1 MRKTRLLRMKTVLSI
16 IIAVVACS
24 LPNGLAA
31 QSLVN
36 HVDPFIGTGRGEL
49 PHGHLHNGNTHPGAQ
64 LPWGMVSLCPMN
76 IPHGTDKPAPSATY
90 RDSQNTLYGLTQV
103 NLSGV
108 GGLSD
113 LGTILLTPTTGQLGF
128 DFEKNAGV
136 IGEQSVSPGFYRAT
150 LPERGITLEATATMR
165 AGLTRISLPAGE
177 SHIILNL
184 ANAVTSAKGA
194 SVRQVGPREFEGMR
208 MTGGFCWQSYAKAP
222 VFFVMQIDRVPTA
235 TGLWKDGASAK
246 ENAINAENC
255 GAYASFQSDKPLTVL
270 VKVGVSY
277 TSIANARANLD
288 AELPGWDFEATH
300 AAAAADWEEKLG
312 RVRITGGSPRDLRLF
327 YTALY
332 HSIIHPNVISDIN
345 GDYPA
350 MNARDV
356 RKTGW
361 KWNEM
366 QVIPGTE
373 TPFRVL
379 NSKSPRYSVFS
390 LWDTY
395 RTVHPLLSLLYPKQ
409 QTDMVR
415 SMLGMFE
422 ESGELPKWELIGN
435 ETHIMVGDPAAAV
448 VADTWMKGLRDFD
461 PDLAW
466 RAIAATAFPT
476 KDGQN
481 PVTRPGLVQYLK
493 HGYIPN
499 DAKGPDWVWGSVAT
513 TLEYAVADFA
523 AAQFARAIGKT
534 NKADELARRSLFY
547 RNLYDRETGFL
558 RARLADGSFIEP
570 FDPLSRHG
578 EWPDSKSPI
587 GGPGYVEGNAWHYT
601 FFVPHD
607 IPGYAETAGPEK
619 FAAKLEECFA
629 ARHYDPS
636 NEPDIAYAYAFNRL
650 PGHEP
655 RASHWVREIINT
667 YYGEGPGGLPGND
680 DCGTLSAWLVFSML
694 GLYPDVP
701 GLPEYSLVAP
711 HFPEAVL
718 HLQNPPYSGETV
730 TIRRTGSDDPLPKID
745 SITWNGRK
753 LDRPFLSHADLVAGG
768 TLTFSLGK

>member
-1 MRKTRLLRMKTVLSI
+1 MASVCPM
-16 IIAVVACS
+16 
-24 LPNGLAA
+24 N
-31 QSLVN
+31 
-36 HVDPFIGTGRGEL
+36 L
-49 PHGHLHNGNTHPGAQ
+49 PHGAG
-64 LPWGMVSLCPMN
+64 
-76 IPHGTDKPAPSATY
+76 KPTPSATY
-90 RDSQNTLYGLTQV
+90 RDGQERLYGLTHV

-108 GGLSD
+108 GGLGD
-113 LGTILLTPTTGQLGF
+113 LGAILLTPTTGDLGF
-128 DFEKNAGV
+128 DFKANTSRLGM
-136 IGEQSVSPGFYRAT
+136 QSASPGFYEAT
-150 LPERGITLEATATMR
+150 LPDRGITIAATATMR
-165 AGLTRISLPAGE
+165 AGMTRIIFPAGE
-177 SHIILNL
+177 AHVLLNL
-184 ANAVTSAKGA
+184 ANAVTPAQGA
-194 SVRQVGPREFEGMR
+194 SIRQVGPQEFEGMR

-222 VFFVMQIDRVPTA
+222 VFFVMRIDRLPTA
-235 TGLWKDGASAK
+235 AGLWKHGMIVKQPAVD
-246 ENAINAENC
+246 AESC
-255 GAYASFQSDKPLTVL
+255 GAYASFRSDKPLTVL

-277 TSIANARANLD
+277 TSIENARANLD
-288 AELPGWDFEATH
+288 TEMPGWDFELVRE
-300 AAAAADWEEKLG
+300 AAATNWGEKLG
-312 RVRITGGSPRDLRLF
+312 RVRITGGSARDLRMF

-332 HSIIHPNVISDIN
+332 HSLIHPNVISDVN

-356 RKTGW
+356 RKIGW
-361 KWNEM
+361 KWEDM
-366 QVIPGTE
+366 RVVPGTE
-373 TPFRVL
+373 TPFRIL
-379 NSKSPRYSVFS
+379 NSKTPRYSVFS

-395 RTVHPLLSLLYPKQ
+395 RTVHPLLSLLYPQQ

-422 ESGELPKWELIGN
+422 ESGELPKWELAGN
-435 ETHIMVGDPAAAV
+435 ETYIMVGDPAAAV
-448 VADTWMKGLRDFD
+448 VADTWMKGLRAFD

-466 RAIAATAFPT
+466 RAIAATAFPM
-476 KDGQN
+476 KDGHN
-481 PVTRPGLVQYLK
+481 PVTRPGLVQYLQ

-523 AAQFARAIGKT
+523 AAQLARDIGKT
-534 NKADELARRSLFY
+534 KEADELARRSLFY

-578 EWPDSKSPI
+578 EWESKSAI
-587 GGPGYVEGNAWHYT
+587 GGPSYVEGHAWHYT

-607 IPGYAETAGPEK
+607 IPGYAEMAGHEK

-655 RASHWVREIINT
+655 RASHWVREIIDT

-701 GLPEYSLVAP
+701 GLPEYSLVTP
-711 HFPEAVL
+711 RFPEAIL
-718 HLQNPPYSGETV
+718 HLRNPPSSGETV
-730 TIRRTGSDDPLPKID
+730 TIRRTGSDGPGAAIR
-745 SITWNGRK
+745 SITWNSRK
-753 LDRPFLSHADLVAGG
+753 LERPFLSHADLTAGG
-768 TLTFSLGK
+768 SLTFLLGK

>member
-1 MRKTRLLRMKTVLSI
+1 MTTIQQALSTLIALL
-16 IIAVVACS
+16 AVV
-24 LPNGLAA
+24 PV
-31 QSLVN
+31 QSLTAQTLIK
-36 HVDPFIGTGRGEL
+36 HVDPFIGTGRGAL
-49 PHGHLHNGNTHPGAQ
+49 PHGNLHHGNTHPGAQ
-64 LPWGMVSLCPMN
+64 LPWGMVSVCPMN
-76 IPHGTDKPAPSATY
+76 LPHGTEKPTPSATY
-90 RDSQNTLYGLTQV
+90 RDGQKNLYGLTHV

-108 GGLSD
+108 GGLGD
-113 LGTILLTPTTGQLGF
+113 LGTILLTPTTGKRTF
-128 DFEKNAGV
+128 DFEGNASEL
-136 IGEQSVSPGFYRAT
+136 GEQAAAAGFYRAR
-150 LPERGITLEATATMR
+150 LPQRGITIEATATTR
-165 AGLTRISLPAGE
+165 AGLTRIAFPSGE
-177 SHIILNL
+177 SHVVLNL
-184 ANAVTSAKGA
+184 ANAVTTAKGA
-194 SVRQVGPREFEGMR
+194 SVRQVGPREFEGSR
-208 MTGGFCWQSYAKAP
+208 MTGGFCWQTYATAP
-222 VFFVMQIDRVPTA
+222 VFFVMRIDAAPEES
-235 TGLWKDGASAK
+235 GIWKDGSAVK
-246 ENAINAENC
+246 ESAVEADNC
-255 GAYASFQSDKPLTVL
+255 GAYASFRSDRPLTVL

-277 TSIANARANLD
+277 TSIENARANLD
-288 AELPGWDFEATH
+288 AEIPGWDFDATRE
-300 AAAAADWEEKLG
+300 AAASDWEDKLG
-312 RVRITGGSPRDLRLF
+312 RVRITGGSSRDLRLF

-332 HSIIHPNVISDIN
+332 RSLIHPNVISDVN

-356 RKTGW
+356 RKIGW
-361 KWNEM
+361 KWEDM
-366 QVIPGTE
+366 RVVPGTE
-373 TPFRVL
+373 TPFRIL
-379 NSKSPRYSVFS
+379 NSKTPRYSVFS

-395 RTVHPLLSLLYPKQ
+395 RTVHPLLSLLYPQQ

-415 SMLGMFE
+415 SMLGMFD
-422 ESGELPKWELIGN
+422 ESGELPKWELAGN
-435 ETHIMVGDPAAAV
+435 ETYIMVGDPAAAV
-448 VADTWMKGLRDFD
+448 VADTWMKGLRAFD

-466 RAIAATAFPT
+466 RATAATAFPM
-476 KDGQN
+476 KDGHN
-481 PVTRPGLVQYLK
+481 PVTRPGLVQYLQ

-523 AAQFARAIGKT
+523 AAQFARDIGKT
-534 NKADELARRSLFY
+534 NEADELSRRSLFY

-570 FDPLSRHG
+570 FDPLTRHG

-587 GGPGYVEGNAWHYT
+587 GGPGYVEGNAWHYA

-607 IPGYAETAGPEK
+607 IPGYAEIAGPEK

-629 ARHYDPS
+629 GRRYDPS

-650 PGHEP
+650 PGHES

-694 GLYPDVP
+694 GFYPDVP

-711 HFPEAVL
+711 RFPEAVL

-730 TIRRTGSDDPLPKID
+730 TIRRTGRDDPGAKID

-753 LDRPFLSHADLVAGG
+753 LDRPFLSHADLTAGG
-768 TLTFSLGK
+768 TLTFLLGK